1 VRSLLNA
8 HISLAV
14 IRADWTVGAVA
25 AGAYSIQ
32 RLWRFHSRILC
43 DAVAGRKAVARR
55 RARVRDMLHT
65 LPPKAQQAI
74 RDDLEGTHDYRQGGS
89 GDGSGDRG
97 YHDEDTETATTPASH
112 RR

>member
-1 VRSLLNA
+1 
-8 HISLAV
+8 
-14 IRADWTVGAVA
+14 
-25 AGAYSIQ
+25 
-32 RLWRFHSRILC
+32 
-43 DAVAGRKAVARR
+43 
-55 RARVRDMLHT
+55 VRDMLHT